1 MIFLEYNQVVEYIF
15 NLRRFGDIKLG
26 LERVSYMLERI
37 GNPERKLK
45 VIHVGGTAGKGSTV
59 MMVSSVLQAA
69 GYKIGSYTSPHLS
82 SYTERIVINGE
93 RIKEEEI
100 ISLFE
105 QMKPIIDELI
115 QKKNQPTFPEVT
127 TVMAFQYFFDKKVDF
142 AVIEVGLGGRLD
154 ATNVVNPLVSVITNI
169 GLEHTEYLGNSLE
182 EIAREKAGI
191 IKNFGIVIT
200 ATEDE
205 KVFKIFKEVSR
216 EKNSKIL
223 RLGDQFRFK
232 KISSSLEGQTF
243 DVIGENYQL
252 NELFTTLLGEFQL
265 RNAATAVAAVK
276 SLKSYGIDIPDKS
289 YFTGFKNVRWPG
301 RMEIV
306 QREPL
311 VILDSAK
318 DQLAMSSLAEST
330 KEMFPEKK
338 INLVL
343 AVSRDKKVGM
353 IVREIVPLANKIV
366 LTRHSLKERA
376 LDPASLAEE
385 VEIYG
390 KEFSVAENVKEAVER
405 AINNSG
411 KGELVLVTGS
421 VFTVGE
427 ARERW
432 FKEVDLRWG
441 RDLNEKKV

>member
-1 MIFLEYNQVVEYIF
+1 VDYQEITNYIF

-45 VIHVGGTAGKGSTV
+45 IIHVGGTAGKGSTV
-59 MMVSSVLQAA
+59 MMISSILQAD
-69 GYKIGSYTSPHLS
+69 GYKVGSYTSPHLS

-100 ISLFE
+100 ISLFI
-105 QMKPIIDELI
+105 QLKPIIDELI

-127 TVMAFQYFFDKKVDF
+127 TVMAFKYFFDKKVDF

-169 GLEHTEYLGNSLE
+169 GLEHTEHLGNSLE

-191 IKNFGIVIT
+191 IKNFGILVT

-205 KVFKIFKEVSR
+205 KVFKIFKEVAK

-232 KISSSLEGQTF
+232 KIKSSIDGQTF
-243 DVIGENYQL
+243 DVIGEGYQL
-252 NELFTTLLGEFQL
+252 NGLFTTLLGDFQL
-265 RNAATAVAAVK
+265 ANASTAVAAVK
-276 SLKSYGIDIPDKS
+276 SLKSYGIEVPDEP

-301 RMEIV
+301 RMEVV

-318 DQLAMSSLAEST
+318 DPLAMKRLAESV
-330 KEMFPEKK
+330 KELFPDKK
-338 INLVL
+338 INLVF

-353 IVREIVPLANKIV
+353 MVREIVPLANEIV
-366 LTRHSLKERA
+366 LTRHSLRERA
-376 LDPASLAEE
+376 MDPASLAEE

-390 KEFSVAENVKEAVER
+390 KEFSVAESVPEAVER
-405 AINNSG
+405 AIKNSG
-411 KGELVLVTGS
+411 KDDLVLVTGS

-441 RDLNEKKV
+441 RELNESKI